1 MPSTHL
7 SLHFHIVF
15 STKDR
20 RPAIGGEWRPRLH
33 AYLGGA
39 IRALDAMPEEVGG
52 VADHVHILLGLKATH
67 SLSAVM
73 RDVKRQSSLWVHET
87 IGQSSFAWQ
96 EGYGAFTVS
105 PTHREAVRNYIQ
117 NQVEHH
123 RTKTFQEEYLEF
135 LRKAEVEYEKEFLW

>member
-7 SLHFHIVF
+7 SLHFHVVF

-20 RPAIGGEWRPRLH
+20 QPAIGAEWRPRLH
-33 AYLGGA
+33 AYLGGT
-39 IRALDAMPEEVGG
+39 IRALDAIPEEIGG
-52 VADHVHILLGLKATH
+52 VADHVHLLLGLKATH

-73 RDVKRQSSLWVHET
+73 RDVKRQSSLWVHEA
-87 IGQSSFAWQ
+87 IGQPSFGWQ

-105 PTHREAVRNYIQ
+105 PGHRDPVRHYIQ

-123 RTKTFQEEYLEF
+123 RTRTFQEEYCEF
-135 LRKAEVEYEKEFLW
+135 LRKAGVEYDERFLW